1 MSTNTDQIPEGEALE
16 AALAKAY
23 RLYQGNVRRTEQMIY
38 SLTKGAREGM
48 PEREL
53 LETALEALKRC
64 RLPEEAEEEA

>member
-1 MSTNTDQIPEGEALE
+1 
-16 AALAKAY
+16 
-23 RLYQGNVRRTEQMIY
+23 MIY
-38 SLTKGAREGM
+38 SLTRGAREGM